1 MIPDLTHTLEL
12 ATDLRGSDTT
22 HGIAIVVPV
31 YRGETVLPT
40 LLEEIDVYSTAQLSP
55 AGHRFQ
61 VSEVILVHDSGP
73 DRSDETI
80 RALAKRYAYVQ
91 PVWLSRNYGTHAA
104 TLAGIATSRAE
115 WIVTMDEDGQ
125 HDPNAI
131 GAMLDAALAAHSPLV
146 YAEPLNRAPHS
157 AFRNL
162 TSAIAHSAARAMG
175 GPRHFHSFRLLLGD
189 VGRGLATSCGESVY
203 LDIALTWVVNDATT
217 LPVWMREER
226 GRPSGFSTARL
237 ASHFWRMVLTS
248 GTRPLRLVTLL
259 GALLGVAA
267 AFLGIWV
274 VWAKITNQVP
284 VLGYTSLMVVLL
296 VTGGGT
302 LFSLGIVAEY
312 LGIAVKSAMGKPT
325 YLVID
330 DRANGPL
337 GRPARL
343 AAAQGADA
351 TDREGASPVQ
361 RSSR

>member
-1 MIPDLTHTLEL
+1 
-12 ATDLRGSDTT
+12 
-22 HGIAIVVPV
+22 
-31 YRGETVLPT
+31 
-40 LLEEIDVYSTAQLSP
+40 
-55 AGHRFQ
+55 
-61 VSEVILVHDSGP
+61 
-73 DRSDETI
+73 
-80 RALAKRYAYVQ
+80 
-91 PVWLSRNYGTHAA
+91 
-104 TLAGIATSRAE
+104 
-115 WIVTMDEDGQ
+115 
-125 HDPNAI
+125 
-131 GAMLDAALAAHSPLV
+131 
-146 YAEPLNRAPHS
+146 
-157 AFRNL
+157 
-162 TSAIAHSAARAMG
+162 
-175 GPRHFHSFRLLLGD
+175 
-189 VGRGLATSCGESVY
+189 
-203 LDIALTWVVNDATT
+203 
-217 LPVWMREER
+217 
-226 GRPSGFSTARL
+226 
-237 ASHFWRMVLTS
+237 MVLTS